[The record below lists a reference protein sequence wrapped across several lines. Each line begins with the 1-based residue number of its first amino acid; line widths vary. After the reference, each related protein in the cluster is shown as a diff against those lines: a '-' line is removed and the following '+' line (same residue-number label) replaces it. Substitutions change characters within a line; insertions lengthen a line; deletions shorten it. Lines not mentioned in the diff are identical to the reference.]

1 MTTNPRPQLRRG
13 FHEPVDYGAVY
24 TSNAEPHGVDLP
36 PALPGQKCAA
46 CEGAFTSESGRI
58 VGRIFNGQIVCVPCA
73 KELSE
78 DTE

>member
-36 PALPGQKCAA
+36 PALNLMYCRNGCGPVDAKTWKCPQCDKEAA
-46 CEGAFTSESGRI
+46 
-58 VGRIFNGQIVCVPCA
+58 Q
-73 KELSE
+73 
-78 DTE
+78 